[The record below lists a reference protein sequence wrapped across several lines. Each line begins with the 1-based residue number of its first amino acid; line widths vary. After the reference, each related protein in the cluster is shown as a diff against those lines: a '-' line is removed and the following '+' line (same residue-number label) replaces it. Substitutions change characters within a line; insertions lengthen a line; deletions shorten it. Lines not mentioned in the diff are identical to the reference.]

1 MASGFDDVQLA
12 DFACQAFVVAS
23 VFQLTGGLI
32 ISFYFNW
39 KLALLGTCVT
49 VPIGLTCAYYRF
61 KHEREFERMSAAVFA
76 ESSKW
81 AAEAIGAFRCVSSL
95 TLEDEINKR
104 YQVLLRGH
112 VMSAYQRARW
122 STIIFALSDS
132 MTLACNAL
140 IFWFGGHLLAK
151 GEMSVLAFFICYMA
165 VQSGADAAG
174 VGFSFGPN
182 AAQASAAANRILSIR
197 ESRGEHSPREKA
209 DQSDTETEVDS
220 DGIPDSEGGIRI
232 DFKDVGFRYPTRAV
246 SVFRHLDI
254 TVEKGQF
261 AALVGASGA
270 GKSSI
275 VGLLERFYDVQSGSI
290 SCNGKNIKDV
300 NVYEYRKLLSLVAQE
315 ATLFQGTIKEN
326 ILLGVPDDNT
336 AVTDAQ
342 LHQACQDAAIH
353 DFIVSLP
360 EGYNTDVGSRGVAL
374 SGGQKQRIAIA
385 RAIIRNPKILLLDE
399 ATSSLDSESEKQ
411 ISAALQKVA
420 KGRTTV
426 AVAHRLSTIQHADV
440 IYVLGEGKVLEVG
453 NHAELLRKKGM
464 YYNMVSPPADTGDM
478 TFTDL
483 DVLL

>member
-1 MASGFDDVQLA
+1 MS
-12 DFACQAFVVAS
+12 S
-23 VFQLTGGLI
+23 VFQLVGGLI
-32 ISFYFNW
+32 IAFYFSW

-61 KHEREFERMSAAVFA
+61 KHEREFEKMSATVFA
-76 ESSKW
+76 ESSAW

-112 VMSAYQRARW
+112 VSAALKKARW

-132 MTLACNAL
+132 LSLACNAL
-140 IFWFGGHLLAK
+140 IFWYGGHQLAK
-151 GEMSVLAFFICYMA
+151 GELSVLAFFVCYMA
-165 VQSGADAAG
+165 VQQGADAAG

-182 AAQASAAANRILSIR
+182 AAQASAAANRILFVR
-197 ESRGEHSPREKA
+197 ESRGEHTARKEWRS
-209 DQSDTETEVDS
+209 SDTDYEMNCN
-220 DGIPDSEGGIRI
+220 GIPGSENGVKIEL
-232 DFKDVGFRYPTRAV
+232 KDVGFKYPTRDV
-246 SVFRHLDI
+246 SIFKRLNI

-261 AALVGASGA
+261 AALVGASGS

-275 VGLLERFYDVQSGSI
+275 VGLLERFYDAQSGSI
-290 SCNGKNIKDV
+290 LCNGRNIKDV
-300 NVYEYRKLLSLVAQE
+300 DVYEYRKLLSLVAQE

-326 ILLGVPDDNT
+326 ILLGVADNDG

-342 LHQACQDAAIH
+342 LHQACRDAAIH

-360 EGYNTDVGSRGVAL
+360 EGYNTNVGSRGVAL
-374 SGGQKQRIAIA
+374 SGGQRQRIAIA
-385 RAIIRNPKILLLDE
+385 RAIIRDPKILLLDE

-411 ISAALQKVA
+411 ISAALEKVA

-440 IYVLGEGKVLEVG
+440 IYVLGEGRVLEVG
-453 NHAELLRKKGM
+453 NHAELLRHKGI
-464 YYNMVSPPADTGDM
+464 YFNMVSPHACYNLHLMPIY
-478 TFTDL
+478 
-483 DVLL
+483 